1 MQTAQRLKVAA
12 LIVGLVLLAY
22 GIRADNETARLAAIV
37 AFVVGLALRLV
48 TARKGNLPDD
58 RADEPDAEN

>member
-1 MQTAQRLKVAA
+1 MQTAQQLKAAA

-37 AFVVGLALRLV
+37 AFVIGLALRFI
-48 TARKGNLPDD
+48 TARKGREPESGADD
-58 RADEPDAEN
+58 PEAEN